1 MKLLALETSTECL
14 SVALLNEDNVS
25 FKEELTPQK
34 HAELILPLIDALLKE
49 NSITKDDLDGI
60 VLGVG
65 PGSFTGVRIATS
77 TAQGLALG
85 LNLKVAL
92 VTSLKALA
100 LESLEHRSAQYV
112 VSSIDARMG
121 EVYLAVY
128 KNENGILSLLDE
140 ERVLK
145 PEDALLKIKELTSD
159 SVDVI
164 FGGSGVEVLKNAGL
178 NKDFEKFSDFPG
190 AQYLLKEGL
199 LKFTTGEVVDP
210 ENALP
215 LYVRNEVTW
224 KKVNEQK

>member
-1 MKLLALETSTECL
+1 M
-14 SVALLNEDNVS
+14 
-25 FKEELTPQK
+25 
-34 HAELILPLIDALLKE
+34 
-49 NSITKDDLDGI
+49 
-60 VLGVG
+60 
-65 PGSFTGVRIATS
+65 
-77 TAQGLALG
+77 
-85 LNLKVAL
+85 
-92 VTSLKALA
+92 
-100 LESLEHRSAQYV
+100 

>member
-34 HAELILPLIDALLKE
+34 HAELILPIIDALLKE

-65 PGSFTGVRIATS
+65 PGSFTGVRIAAS

>member
-65 PGSFTGVRIATS
+65 PGSFTGVRIAAS

>member
-65 PGSFTGVRIATS
+65 PGSFTGVRIAAS

-100 LESLEHRSAQYV
+100 LESFEHRSAQYV

-128 KNENGILSLLDE
+128 KNKNGILSLLDE

-145 PEDALLKIKELTSD
+145 PEDALLKIKELS
-159 SVDVI
+159 
-164 FGGSGVEVLKNAGL
+164 
-178 NKDFEKFSDFPG
+178 
-190 AQYLLKEGL
+190 LKEGI
-199 LKFTTGEVVDP
+199 E
-210 ENALP
+210 LP
-215 LYVRNEVTW
+215 VSERVHHTNFI
-224 KKVNEQK
+224 

>member
-65 PGSFTGVRIATS
+65 PGSFTGVRIAAS

-100 LESLEHRSAQYV
+100 LESFEHRSAQYV

-159 SVDVI
+159 SIDVI